1 MESPIRICQFTPC
14 LWSGGTEERI
24 ARIIKTLEPGEFEV
38 NWLGFGPAREALAD
52 KAGAHIKMHPIQR
65 YPNRGIE
72 LACIQR
78 VARKLY
84 ALKPHILH
92 IHNWSTSLYGIAA
105 AQLAQVPVIF
115 YGSGGR
121 EVSAGADGR
130 RQKLMRA
137 LGQHI
142 DGFTS
147 VCQFL
152 GDELAED
159 FAVPQER
166 IHVIK
171 TGVDL
176 EKIDQGRSRSQA
188 RQALGI
194 PDSALV
200 IGAISVFRPVKRIP
214 DLIEAVGKIAQT
226 NANVHLLLIGN
237 PVRMTVEELQA
248 LGEKHGL
255 ANRIHL
261 PGRLENPSDVLK
273 AFDIFVNC
281 SDFEGSSNAIIE
293 SMAAGLAVVGTTVG
307 GTPELIEDGRTGLLV
322 PPRNV
327 PMLHEALQR
336 LCDSESLRAELGGAA
351 QEHARRDHDCE
362 QMFQTYR
369 NLYISAHSQISQ
381 SLLKSQLKRLNR
393 SMKSIFQLLP
403 EI

>member
-1 MESPIRICQFTPC
+1 
-14 LWSGGTEERI
+14 
-24 ARIIKTLEPGEFEV
+24 
-38 NWLGFGPAREALAD
+38 
-52 KAGAHIKMHPIQR
+52 
-65 YPNRGIE
+65 
-72 LACIQR
+72 
-78 VARKLY
+78 
-84 ALKPHILH
+84 
-92 IHNWSTSLYGIAA
+92 
-105 AQLAQVPVIF
+105 
-115 YGSGGR
+115 
-121 EVSAGADGR
+121 
-130 RQKLMRA
+130 
-137 LGQHI
+137 
-142 DGFTS
+142 
-147 VCQFL
+147 
-152 GDELAED
+152 
-159 FAVPQER
+159 
-166 IHVIK
+166 
-171 TGVDL
+171 
-176 EKIDQGRSRSQA
+176 
-188 RQALGI
+188 
-194 PDSALV
+194 
-200 IGAISVFRPVKRIP
+200 
-214 DLIEAVGKIAQT
+214 
-226 NANVHLLLIGN
+226 VHLLLIGN

-393 SMKSIFQLLP
+393 SM
-403 EI
+403 